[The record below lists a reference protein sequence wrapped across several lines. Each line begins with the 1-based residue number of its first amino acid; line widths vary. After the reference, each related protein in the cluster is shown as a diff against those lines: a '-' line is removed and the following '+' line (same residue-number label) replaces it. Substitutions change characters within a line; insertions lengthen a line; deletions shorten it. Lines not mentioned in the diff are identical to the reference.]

1 MFKGLIV
8 ISLVPVPVTLFPVT
22 SIVSKVLSSLVF
34 LIVIFP
40 LSTSTASLKVNV
52 IFAVANTPVALSD
65 GTEEDRVGLVL
76 SIVVKLSLLLVL
88 SIPAY
93 EFPAASSKAVAS
105 IIR

>member
-1 MFKGLIV
+1 M
-8 ISLVPVPVTLFPVT
+8 PVTALSVT
-22 SIVSKVLSSLVF
+22 SIVSRVELSLVF

-40 LSTSTASLKVNV
+40 LSTSTASLKFKV
-52 IFAVANTPVALSD
+52 IFAVADTPVALSD

-105 IIR
+105 MIK